1 VRSLIAKSSE
11 LSFVN
16 SEVVKPYY
24 IPEAK
29 DATLVFESRFECGN
43 LSMAAKVSDSEYNLL
58 LQNDVNSRGHTQ
70 WFFFRVTNT
79 TKDLRVKF
87 NILNL
92 VKGASLYNQGMQVAV
107 HSQHSLSSEG
117 HGWFRGGEEVSYFP
131 NHYRR
136 EHVSAKTYYSMTF
149 TYVFTESHDTVFF
162 AYAVPYTYTQ
172 LNDFLKTIESDSTR
186 CQFVTRKTLCRTL
199 AGNKCEYLTI
209 TNPGTRDEIDS
220 RRGVVVSARV
230 HPGETVG
237 SWMMHGLLDF
247 LTSTAPEANTM
258 RDLFLFKIVPMLNP
272 DGVVNGNHRTNLTGA
287 DLNRRWKY
295 PSKLLHPTI
304 YSMKR
309 MIKSFASESDLE
321 IICDFHGHSRKK
333 NVFIYGCNIPKD
345 PQVCKLF
352 PFVLSKVNPN
362 FSFKDCR
369 FGVQKSKEATL
380 RVSLFKELR
389 MPKVYTLEASFAGA
403 DLGPQANTHFTT
415 KQLEEMGRDFL
426 LAVLVCNPTKLPLN
440 PKLNTSLRSHQA
452 RALKSTPGHTPEPC
466 LSLRL
471 SGVELNA
478 DSLRAELLQD
488 DELLMAGEEACS
500 SDDSDSEPSEDNLE
514 VAKLNKLIPKEAR
527 VRQKSLPRGDS
538 LRRKSQRTTAT
549 AIKKCTE
556 CGETLTK
563 NHTCSSP
570 APPPLPPPQ
579 LPPRR
584 PIGVRTYYNKFGKK
598 VHDQESQT
606 PSSFYTKSAHY
617 RLNSLSRLEDSGED
631 SLDLLHKAEIT
642 RKRSRLDMSADH
654 PDSFVTGVFKPTN
667 SAKGNSGVSARSS
680 INSSPTKRSLL
691 DRPKQSPMNSLRPV
705 VYKGTYSRAGV
716 KSSSDR
722 RM

>member
-1 VRSLIAKSSE
+1 L
-11 LSFVN
+11 
-16 SEVVKPYY
+16 KPYY

-29 DATLVFESRFECGN
+29 EATLVFESRFECGN
-43 LSMAAKVSDSEYNLL
+43 LSMAAKVSDTEYNLL

-117 HGWFRGGEEVSYFP
+117 HGWFRGGEEISYFP
-131 NHYRR
+131 NNYRR

-149 TYVFTESHDTVFF
+149 TYEFTASHDTVFF
-162 AYAVPYTYTQ
+162 AYSVPYTYTQ
-172 LNDFLKTIESDSTR
+172 LNDFLKTIEADSSR

-209 TNPGTRDEIDS
+209 TNPGSRDDIDT

-247 LTSTAPEANTM
+247 LTSAAPEANAM

-309 MIKSFASESDLE
+309 MIKSFASKSDLE

-345 PQVCKLF
+345 PEVCKLF

-426 LAVLVCNPTKLPLN
+426 VAVLVCNPSKVPLN
-440 PKLNTSLRSHQA
+440 PKQYSSLRSHQA
-452 RALKSTPGHTPEPC
+452 RPLKSTPGVTPEPC
-466 LSLRL
+466 LRL

-478 DSLRAELLQD
+478 DSLRAELLQNN
-488 DELLMAGEEACS
+488 ELLMAGEEACS

-514 VAKLNKLIPKEAR
+514 VTKLNKLIPKEASIR
-527 VRQKSLPRGDS
+527 PKSLPRGDS
-538 LRRKSQRTTAT
+538 CRRKRTTAT
-549 AIKKCTE
+549 IKKCTD
-556 CGETLTK
+556 CGDILAK
-563 NHTCSSP
+563 NHICSSP

-584 PIGVRTYYNKFGKK
+584 PIGVRMYYNKFGKK
-598 VHDQESQT
+598 VHDQVSQT
-606 PSSFYTKSAHY
+606 PACFYTKSTNY
-617 RLNSLSRLEDSGED
+617 RLNSLSRLGDSEED
-631 SLDLLHKAEIT
+631 SLELLQEAEIN
-642 RKRSRLDMSADH
+642 RRRSRLDMSAPEC
-654 PDSFVTGVFKPTN
+654 PDSFSTGVLKPAN
-667 SAKGNSGVSARSS
+667 SEKGNSVVSARSS
-680 INSSPTKRSLL
+680 INASPTKRSLL
-691 DRPKQSPMNSLRPV
+691 DRPKQIPKSSLRPV
-705 VYKGTYSRAGV
+705 VGIYSRVGV
-716 KSSSDR
+716 KSSLER
-722 RM
+722 RMM